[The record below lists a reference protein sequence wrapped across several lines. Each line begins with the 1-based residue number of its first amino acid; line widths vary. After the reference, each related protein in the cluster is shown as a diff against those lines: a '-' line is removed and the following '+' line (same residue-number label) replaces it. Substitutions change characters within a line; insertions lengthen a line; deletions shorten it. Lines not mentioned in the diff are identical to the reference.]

1 MPLSGHLR
9 LICAPD
15 ASGQSVLRSQ
25 SFAAPVHLS
34 KPHWDGDTLLV
45 NVINPTAGLFAQDK
59 IEYDIAV
66 EPGARLLLASPSAT
80 RAHTLSAGEAC
91 VEQHFAV
98 AAGARLEVWPEL
110 FIPQRG
116 SRYRQT
122 TRVAVEAGG
131 ELFLFEALSP
141 GRTAHG
147 ETFAFDWLTWDT
159 DILHAGKLAV
169 RERYTLCP
177 ASPGVTALRARFP
190 AAYYASA
197 WLFSPRLTPKSAC
210 WETINGLQ
218 SETVWIGSSAL
229 AHGGWA
235 VKVLA
240 ADSVEFRKTLVALR
254 AAVYAAIGA
263 QAPDLRRT

>member
-15 ASGQSVLRSQ
+15 ATGQSVLRSQ

-45 NVINPTAGLFAQDK
+45 NVVNPTAGLFAQDR

-66 EPGARLLLASPSAT
+66 EPGAHLLLASPSAT
-80 RAHTLSAGEAC
+80 RAHTMAQSEAC
-91 VEQHFAV
+91 VEQRFAV

-122 TRVAVEAGG
+122 TRATVEAGG
-131 ELFLFEALSP
+131 ELLLFEALSP

-147 ETFAFDWLTWDT
+147 ETFAFDRLTWDT
-159 DILHAGKLAV
+159 DIHHDGKLAV
-169 RERYTLCP
+169 RERYTLRP
-177 ASPGVTALRARFP
+177 ASPGVTAMRTQFP
-190 AAYYASA
+190 TAYYASA
-197 WLFSPRLTPKSAC
+197 WLFSPRLTPESAC
-210 WETINGLQ
+210 WETLNGLQ
-218 SETVWIGSSAL
+218 SATVWIGSSAL

-240 ADSVEFRKTLVALR
+240 ADSVEIRKTLLALR
-254 AAVYAAIGA
+254 AAIYAAIGA
-263 QAPDLRRT
+263 TAPDLRRA